1 MDDHSALGPSR
12 AVAFLSQT
20 TLGLSSLVVRA
31 CIRESKKRKV
41 LMCLDVPYYYCTSRG
56 AVAFGELRDFKV
68 FSAAE
73 HGTGHDFKTHEKN
86 VLPKITKAFRKI

>member
-1 MDDHSALGPSR
+1 M
-12 AVAFLSQT
+12 FLT
-20 TLGLSSLVVRA
+20 IT
-31 CIRESKKRKV
+31 V
-41 LMCLDVPYYYCTSRG
+41 LHGRSTFC
-56 AVAFGELRDFKV
+56 EIRDFKV